1 MRPLVS
7 RFFFLVIFF
16 VCILSWY
23 SNAQEN
29 SNTLKIAGHRGGYY
43 FEYPESSL
51 ELFGFIARQ
60 FHSDTITV
68 ELDLRRSLDG
78 TIYIM
83 HDETIDRT
91 TNGHGSIDQQK
102 DSYLS
107 GLYLK
112 KQNGQLTTER
122 IPTFEQVLTFI
133 KPTNINLMLDIK
145 TDVFQEA
152 IDLVKKNGLEGRMI
166 VLTFNIDLTK
176 KMALL
181 SDKVM
186 LSSLVETQSD
196 WLLLSDV
203 AIPQN
208 RKIAYINSKAPRSL
222 LQELKRNRI
231 NLMTD
236 LSEALRNSG
245 KPLANKDYQAFVK
258 ENLLDILITDFPIEA
273 RKALS
278 DQLAR

>member
-1 MRPLVS
+1 MRPLAI
-7 RFFFLVIFF
+7 RFFSLVIFL
-16 VCILSWY
+16 VCYLSWY

-43 FEYPESSL
+43 HTYPESSL
-51 ELFGFIARQ
+51 SLFGFIAKQ

-91 TNGHGSIDQQK
+91 TNGQGGIDQQK

-107 GLYLK
+107 SLYLK

-133 KPTNINLMLDIK
+133 KPTNINQVLDIK

-166 VLTFNIDLTK
+166 VLTFNIGLTK
-176 KMALL
+176 KMASL

-186 LSSLVETQSD
+186 LSSLVETESD
-196 WLLLSDV
+196 WLQFSDV
-203 AIPQN
+203 TIPQN
-208 RKIAYINSKAPRSL
+208 RKIAYINSKTPGSL

-231 NLMTD
+231 NVMTD

-278 DQLAR
+278 DQLAH

>member
-1 MRPLVS
+1 MRPLAI
-7 RFFFLVIFF
+7 RLFFLVIFF
-16 VCILSWY
+16 VCLSWY

-43 FEYPESSL
+43 HTYPESSL
-51 ELFGFIARQ
+51 SLFGFIAKQ

-91 TNGHGSIDQQK
+91 TNGHGGIDQQE

-107 GLYLK
+107 SLYLK

-166 VLTFNIDLTK
+166 VLTFNIGLTK
-176 KMALL
+176 IMASL

-186 LSSLVETQSD
+186 LSSLVETESD
-196 WLLLSDV
+196 WLQFSDV
-203 AIPQN
+203 TIPQN
-208 RKIAYINSKAPRSL
+208 RKIAYINSKTPGSL

-231 NLMTD
+231 NVMTD

-278 DQLAR
+278 DQLAH